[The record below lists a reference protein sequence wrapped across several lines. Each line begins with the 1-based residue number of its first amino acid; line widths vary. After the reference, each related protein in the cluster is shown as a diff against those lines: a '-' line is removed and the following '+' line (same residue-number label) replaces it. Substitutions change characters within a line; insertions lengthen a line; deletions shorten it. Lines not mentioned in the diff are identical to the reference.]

1 MALFILQRSDDLNK
15 FIIDQPS
22 LDSYFR
28 GIILFGNNVASYK
41 FALGKSIIELA
52 ADGADFIPLKDL
64 AIPFIKYTN
73 EHYIKGNKQITSNSS
88 KYFDAFENYNS
99 GNLEL
104 DEMVKLTLS
113 NPFQNV
119 IDRFHNVNNAELDT
133 KFYEIT
139 TRDKTKGIV
148 LTDNLYLIK
157 ENSSIENLVYE
168 TEARWNLVETA
179 WSLNINPSL
188 LSVSYDNTDNSLFI
202 NDNNL
207 GKRIDI
213 TSSRDAL
220 NGYQRGKCFYCGA
233 PISLEPKSDNLC
245 DVDHF
250 IPHTLQHSNSEDIN
264 INGVWNLVLS
274 CKSCNRGENGKF
286 AKLPTAQPYLEKL
299 YERNEYFISS
309 HHPLRE
315 TLINQ
320 TGKSSS
326 TRRRYLN
333 NMYQFALN
341 TLLVTWSPAIIFS
354 TEL

>member
-1 MALFILQRSDDLNK
+1 MNK
-15 FIIDQPS
+15 FIIDQPT

-52 ADGADFIPLKDL
+52 SNGSDFIPLTDL
-64 AIPFIKYTN
+64 AVPFIKYTN
-73 EHYIKGNKQITSNSS
+73 EHYLKGSKQITSNSS
-88 KYFDAFENYNS
+88 KYFDAFEQYNAGS
-99 GNLEL
+99 LDL
-104 DEMVKLTLS
+104 DEMVKLTLR

-119 IDRFHNVNNAELDT
+119 IDRFHNVNNSELDK

-139 TRDKTKGIV
+139 TRDNTKGIV

-157 ENSSIENLVYE
+157 ENSSIENLVFE

-188 LSVSYDNTDNSLFI
+188 LSVSYDETDNSLFI
-202 NDNNL
+202 NENNL

-213 TSSRDAL
+213 TSCKDAL

-233 PISLEPKSDNLC
+233 PISIDSNSPNLC

-250 IPHTLQHSNSEDIN
+250 IPHKLQHSNSNDIN

-286 AKLPTAQPYLEKL
+286 AKLPKAQPYLERL
-299 YERNEYFISS
+299 YDRNEYFIGS

-320 TGKSSS
+320 TGKNPSI
-326 TRRRYLN
+326 RRKYLN
-333 NMYQFALN
+333 TMYQTALD
-341 TLLVTWSPAIIFS
+341 TLLVTWMPSIIFDIDIC
-354 TEL
+354 

>member
-1 MALFILQRSDDLNK
+1 MNK
-15 FIIDQPS
+15 FIFDQPT

-52 ADGADFIPLKDL
+52 ENGADFIPLKDL

-73 EHYIKGNKQITSNSS
+73 EHYLKGNKQITSNSS
-88 KYFDAFENYNS
+88 KYFDAFEKYNS
-99 GNLEL
+99 QDIEL
-104 DEMVKLTLS
+104 DEMVKLTLN
-113 NPFQNV
+113 NPFKNV
-119 IDRFHNVNNAELDT
+119 IDRFHNVNSSELDT

-139 TRDKTKGIV
+139 TKNNTKGII

-157 ENSSIENLVYE
+157 ENQSLENLVLE

-188 LSVSYDNTDNSLFI
+188 LNVSYDDTDNSLFI
-202 NDNNL
+202 NNNNL
-207 GKRIDI
+207 SKRIDI
-213 TSSRDAL
+213 TSCRDAL
-220 NGYQRGKCFYCGA
+220 NGYQRGKCFYCCA
-233 PISLEPKSDNLC
+233 PITLDTNHPDLC

-250 IPHTLQHSNSEDIN
+250 IPHKVQHSNSKDLN

-274 CKSCNRGENGKF
+274 CKNCNRGENGKF
-286 AKLPTAQPYLEKL
+286 AKLPKADPYLEKL
-299 YERNEYFISS
+299 YNRNEYFINS

-320 TGKSSS
+320 TGN
-326 TRRRYLN
+326 TPAIRRKYLHD
-333 NMYQFALN
+333 MYQSSLD
-341 TLLVTWSPAIIFS
+341 TLFHTWSPLIIFD
-354 TEL
+354 TEI